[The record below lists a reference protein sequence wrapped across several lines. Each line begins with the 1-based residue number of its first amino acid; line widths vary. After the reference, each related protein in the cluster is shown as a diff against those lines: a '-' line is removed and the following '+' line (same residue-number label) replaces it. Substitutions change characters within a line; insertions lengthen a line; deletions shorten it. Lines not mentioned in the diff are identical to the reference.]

1 MRKENGFSLVELL
14 IVVAIIATVAA
25 IAVPSLLTSKLAAN
39 EASAIQGCRQLGSA
53 EISFAATHNQQYT
66 TIEELVTG
74 GFLDS
79 RFSGG
84 GSINNYTYAQGDVL
98 QTELDGEPP
107 ESFGFIATP
116 RPGNGRFIFS
126 IASDQVVRYQGAVE
140 GATLPSGVVP
150 GDPIGKT
157 N

>member
-25 IAVPSLLTSKLAAN
+25 IAVPSLLTSKQAAN
-39 EASAIQGCRQLGSA
+39 EASAIQGCRVLASA

-66 TIEELVTG
+66 TIDALVAG
-74 GFLDS
+74 KIIDS
-79 RFSGG
+79 RFSGT
-84 GSINNYTYAQGDVL
+84 GSINNYTYTQGDVL
-98 QTELDGEPP
+98 GTNMDGEPP
-107 ESFGFIATP
+107 DSFGFIATP
-116 RPGNGRFIFS
+116 RAGNGRFIFS
-126 IASDQVVRYQGAVE
+126 IAPDQVVRYQGAVG

-150 GDPIGKT
+150 GDPIGRT